1 MINITPT
8 LLDSFSALQD
18 GNNLWTSR
26 NNYFIIIKIFS
37 EDGLEAASKHEKY
50 FGEFFQNVKVWI
62 RENDLKKDL
71 KFDQID
77 NTIMKLLQE
86 KKKSIHEALCDNFNT
101 PLVLKNIQELIS
113 KTYEYESKTR
123 SNTFKLHTAFS
134 IAQFVANILKALGL
148 VYRNEY
154 LEYFILD
161 SNQQTSEEVVTPY
174 IDTSVKFRDNIK
186 AAASIE
192 KDLTKVLK
200 LCDELR
206 DDIYPYMGIKIE
218 DKGKGL
224 PSVWKFYDKEIYVKE
239 LQRQKEQAEMARI
252 KKEELNKENELKVY
266 QSIIFINSL

>member
-1 MINITPT
+1 
-8 LLDSFSALQD
+8 
-18 GNNLWTSR
+18 
-26 NNYFIIIKIFS
+26 
-37 EDGLEAASKHEKY
+37 
-50 FGEFFQNVKVWI
+50 
-62 RENDLKKDL
+62 
-71 KFDQID
+71 
-77 NTIMKLLQE
+77 MKLLQE

-101 PLVLKNIQELIS
+101 PLVLKNLQELIS

-123 SNTFKLHTAFS
+123 ANTFKLHTAFS

-148 VYRNEY
+148 VYRNEF

-174 IDTSVKFRDNIK
+174 IETSVKFRDNIK
-186 AAASIE
+186 AAASTD
-192 KDLTKVLK
+192 KDLIKVLK

-218 DKGKGL
+218 DKGKGA

-266 QSIIFINSL
+266 LSIVLINIAQLSTCAKDYYALQADKFSKFDEEGVPTHDAKEVEISKELKNKLKKEFKKHEEKHQKWLEQKKSKEEKK